1 MDKSNEAGRCDV
13 PAMSIEEMLPQCV
26 DMYVDFPDGQRMPV
40 DEFVK
45 QYAPGPSFYNRLCNM
60 VAETELMREYN
71 DEERRKYEE
80 NEHKSRM
87 QKKERKELLEQLL
100 AAGSTDT
107 ELIKDTKKR
116 LETITKEQE
125 EEEFDP
131 SVPGPSTL

>member
-1 MDKSNEAGRCDV
+1 
-13 PAMSIEEMLPQCV
+13 MSLSSSMRLDPRSIIDFATWWLKPV
-26 DMYVDFPDGQRMPV
+26 NKALYVKFR
-40 DEFVK
+40 K
-45 QYAPGPSFYNRLCNM
+45 KLIS
-60 VAETELMREYN
+60 ELMREYN

-125 EEEFDP
+125 EGRTKRTAFWQQLKKV
-131 SVPGPSTL
+131 S

>member
-1 MDKSNEAGRCDV
+1 
-13 PAMSIEEMLPQCV
+13 
-26 DMYVDFPDGQRMPV
+26 
-40 DEFVK
+40 
-45 QYAPGPSFYNRLCNM
+45 
-60 VAETELMREYN
+60 MREYN

-125 EEEFDP
+125 EGRTKRTAFWQQLKKVSWISCCEKFVNFITRKFDKF
-131 SVPGPSTL
+131 LWIKDRKNQIFAE